1 MNNLSQITQLKNSN
15 GTPFDSS
22 TKLPA
27 TISNLR
33 GYKYT
38 CKCCHRDYKEKFNY
52 DRHIGFCEFSH
63 KSIRERENGI
73 DAFEK
78 TPSINELFSFVKEL
92 VVRID
97 VLEKENAKLKQ
108 FTNINKRKM
117 DFADWLNNHNKP
129 TITFTKWLTEIP
141 YYQFLDDIF
150 KNDLISGS
158 LTSLQNG
165 NGCSNKPIY
174 AFIQK
179 PNVFYVYDEI
189 MDDGDGDGDKRT
201 LQWIMITGN
210 EFDKWLNY
218 ISQSFLIE
226 FKKWCDEH
234 KNEIDNNEIMK
245 EQYFSNFQKVLGN
258 SKMGVDVRNQRIRQ
272 QYFNIIKQSFSG

>member
-1 MNNLSQITQLKNSN
+1 MNNLSKV
-15 GTPFDSS
+15 TP
-22 TKLPA
+22 LPA

-38 CKCCHRDYKEKFNY
+38 CKCCQRDYKEKFNY

-63 KSIRERENGI
+63 KSIRERENEL

-92 VVRID
+92 VVRVD
-97 VLEKENAKLKQ
+97 LLEKENAKLKQ

-117 DFADWLNNHNKP
+117 DFTDWLNNHNKP

-141 YYQFLDDIF
+141 YYRFLDDIF

-189 MDDGDGDGDKRT
+189 VDDGDKRT
-201 LQWIMITGN
+201 LQWIMINGN

-218 ISQSFLIE
+218 IAQSFLIE

-234 KNEIDNNEIMK
+234 KTEIDNNEIMK